1 MRAQVFRRQLGEV
14 HAADGQKEA
23 FADPRQAACTNE
35 HPERGRARAD
45 GGPAGKDDSAEC
57 DGVLAA
63 DLVGDV
69 SGRHADKGGREKD
82 DRHDYSAQ
90 GWREVAKVVNEGLH
104 LGNGA
109 DAVRIVRRKAMGV
122 KAGATLTSRCQSC
135 FSRGVSELASVLPN
149 DRHVPEEACSKRGD
163 ESRHDHAH
171 RLG

>member
-23 FADPRQAACTNE
+23 FADPRQAACTDE

-45 GGPAGKDDSAEC
+45 GRANGKDDGAEC
-57 DGVLAA
+57 DGVFAA
-63 DLVGDV
+63 ELVGDV
-69 SGRHADKGGREKD
+69 SGCHADKGRREKD
-82 DRHDYSAQ
+82 DRDDYSAQ

-104 LGNGA
+104 LSNSA
-109 DAVRIVRRKAMGV
+109 DAVRIVRTTALEIKA
-122 KAGATLTSRCQSC
+122 AATLTSRCQSC
-135 FSRGVSELASVLPN
+135 FSRAVSKLASVLPN
-149 DRHVPEEACSKRGD
+149 DGRAPEEACSKRGD